1 MTIEPKLVRAAH
13 NATDLLMQDI
23 KGVKGVKAV
32 LLSAEDGKL
41 D

>member
-23 KGVKGVKAV
+23 KGIKAV
-32 LLSAEDGKL
+32 LVSAEDGKL